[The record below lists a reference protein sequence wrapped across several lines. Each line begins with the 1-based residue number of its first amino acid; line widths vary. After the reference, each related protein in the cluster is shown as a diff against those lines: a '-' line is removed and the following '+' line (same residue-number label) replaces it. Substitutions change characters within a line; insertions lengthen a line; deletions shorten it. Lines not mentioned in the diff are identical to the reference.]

1 MVSTCC
7 TLLSGNNAM
16 LLSVSSSKVNLAE
29 RIVHVELIKAEVS
42 NLMLQIM
49 QKAELLQNGDEC
61 TCFQVFIW

>member
-1 MVSTCC
+1 
-7 TLLSGNNAM
+7 M

-49 QKAELLQNGDEC
+49 HKAELLQNGDEC